1 MAPMTTT
8 TTGEMAALAQAFAVA
23 LRRQLSL
30 KALETID
37 AANVGSEERCASL
50 DWTDAH
56 EAMDIAFFSIRK
68 RAFSTDDP
76 GDALLW
82 KLAWYY
88 ARAVGFAVLARK
100 AVAP

>member
-1 MAPMTTT
+1 MTLT

-23 LRRQLSL
+23 LRRQLSMTTL
-30 KALETID
+30 LAID

-50 DWTDAH
+50 DWTDSH
-56 EAMDIAFFSIRK
+56 EAMDVAFFSIRK
-68 RAFSTDDP
+68 RAFNVDDR

-82 KLAWYY
+82 RLAWDH

-100 AVAP
+100 AGER

>member
-1 MAPMTTT
+1 MTLM

-23 LRRQLSL
+23 LRRQLSM
-30 KALETID
+30 KTLEAID

-56 EAMDIAFFSIRK
+56 EAMDQAFFVVRR
-68 RAFSTDDP
+68 RAFNTEDP

-82 KLAWYY
+82 KLAWEH
-88 ARAVGFAVLARK
+88 ARAVGFTVLARK
-100 AVAP
+100 AGAR

>member
-1 MAPMTTT
+1 MTLT

-30 KALETID
+30 KTLEAID
-37 AANVGSEERCASL
+37 AANVGNTERCASL

-56 EAMDIAFFSIRK
+56 EAMDEAFFAVRR
-68 RAFSTDDP
+68 RAFNTADP

-82 KLAWYY
+82 RLAWDH

-100 AVAP
+100 AAAA